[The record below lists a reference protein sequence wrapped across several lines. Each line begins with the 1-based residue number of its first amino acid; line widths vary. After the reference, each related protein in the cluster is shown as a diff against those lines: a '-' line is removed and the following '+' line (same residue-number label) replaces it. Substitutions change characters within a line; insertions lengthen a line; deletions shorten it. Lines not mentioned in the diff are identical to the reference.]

1 MRRPPEP
8 PAAVVF
14 DNDGLLLDTERAW
27 TRAERKQFARYGV
40 EFTMAHKRQLV
51 GVSGAVAEA
60 RMERMLDMPGEG
72 SRLMRELHEL
82 VLDEIDLGAPPM
94 PGAAELVAALR
105 ERGTPVGLATNSTRA
120 LVEKALAKS
129 GLADSFD
136 IVIAADE
143 VAHPKP
149 APDLYLT
156 ACAGLGADPASAVA
170 LEDSPTGAAAA
181 RAAGMFVVGVPS
193 LDGIV
198 LDVDLVAPSL
208 AAPAVHAVLGL
219 RRAF

>member
-1 MRRPPEP
+1 VRGAPAP

-27 TRAERKQFARYGV
+27 TRAERRQFARYGV
-40 EFTMAHKRQLV
+40 EFTLAHKHQLV
-51 GVSGAVAEA
+51 GASGAVAEA
-60 RMERMLDMPGEG
+60 RMEQMLDLPGHG
-72 SRLMRELHEL
+72 SRLMLELHEL
-82 VLDEIDLGAPPM
+82 VWAEIDQGAPPM

-120 LVEKALAKS
+120 FVEKALAKS
-129 GLADSFD
+129 GLAGSFD
-136 IVIAADE
+136 IVVAADE

-156 ACAGLGADPASAVA
+156 ACAGLGADPADAVA

-181 RAAGMFVVGVPS
+181 RAAGMFVIGIPS

-198 LDVDLVAPSL
+198 LEADLVAPSL
-208 AAPAVHAVLGL
+208 AAPEVHDVLGL
-219 RRAF
+219 